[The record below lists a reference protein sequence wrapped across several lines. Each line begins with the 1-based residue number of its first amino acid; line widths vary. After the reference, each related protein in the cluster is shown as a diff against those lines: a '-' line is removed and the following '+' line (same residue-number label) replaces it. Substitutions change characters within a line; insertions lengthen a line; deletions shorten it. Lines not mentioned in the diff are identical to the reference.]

1 MKMKLT
7 VMTSEKSGLPYTWV
21 PAELFWDFVEYL
33 TAPQNNV
40 MYGYRYSADG
50 FIINF
55 HRMNSHAVEKLLN
68 DWSVGVSESPPFG
81 SVDASACDLW
91 EVTEG
96 WYS

>member
-1 MKMKLT
+1 MTMKLT

-33 TAPQNNV
+33 AAPQNHV

-55 HRMNSHAVEKLLN
+55 HRMSTSAVEKLISE
-68 DWSVGVSESPPFG
+68 WSFGVSEVPPMG
-81 SVDASACDLW
+81 SVDASACDLC

-96 WYS
+96 WFS